1 MLGDDLAR
9 RYVKAGAMGL
19 AVSVEGIFEAEGEA
33 VKGKEG
39 KPYIQTSWF
48 ESLISKLLAVE
59 LWAIFLYL
67 DFLICKMGVLI
78 APISW
83 DGFEDQMSSY
93 M

>member
-39 KPYIQTSWF
+39 KPYIQTS
-48 ESLISKLLAVE
+48 
-59 LWAIFLYL
+59 
-67 DFLICKMGVLI
+67 
-78 APISW
+78 
-83 DGFEDQMSSY
+83 
-93 M
+93 